1 MTAVIKILAVM
12 LVVGAASA
20 CASNSRRE
28 QLQQQF
34 VFENIDK
41 NADGAISRAEF
52 DSWKTTLQSLRRH

>member
-1 MTAVIKILAVM
+1 MINILRT
-12 LVVGAASA
+12 LVVIVVLGASSA
-20 CASNSRRE
+20 CASGSRKE

-52 DSWKTTLQSLRRH
+52 DSWKTTLQSLRRR